1 MDRNE
6 LAGAMAAFLANGG
19 KVHQVE
25 GFTGTAPHRQ
35 RREIKQSPKPMKR
48 KRGMPKKHKM
58 SIEEELVLVD
68 QIKQAAAEGA
78 TQQATYQALG
88 ISQTL
93 FVALCFENR
102 IKFIAPAD
110 ARQTAN
116 KQKAIDCRAKRDE
129 LAPKVAEY
137 AHLGMKA
144 CAALLKVSD
153 GHVRRIA
160 RENGIAMK
168 GGQ

>member
-1 MDRNE
+1 MDRND
-6 LAGAMAAFLANGG
+6 LAGAVAAFLAGSG
-19 KVHQVE
+19 EVLQLD

-35 RREIKQSPKPMKR
+35 RREVKQSPRPLKR

-58 SIEEELVLVD
+58 TIEAEQVLIA
-68 QIKQAAAEGA
+68 QIKQAALGGL

-93 FVALCFENR
+93 FVALCFENHT
-102 IKFIAPAD
+102 KFIPPAD

-116 KQKAIDCRAKRDE
+116 KKKAIECRAKRDQ
-129 LAPKVAEY
+129 LAPKVSEY
-137 AHLGMKA
+137 AHLGVLA
-144 CAALLKVSD
+144 CSVLLKVSD
-153 GHVRRIA
+153 GHVRRIT

-168 GGQ
+168 GMK